1 MAIINTIIHCGCPF
15 SLQIFTM
22 DHTHDC
28 VDDNPETMNEHDES
42 DHSGTTHYPEFQR
55 HYVSTRTGIRPRPG
69 QNQTRIYPQT
79 YQAWKCNII
88 WKCINTQFGYMC
100 EPLKLWLDTF
110 KYISISPS
118 PIPFHSHRWAS
129 AALLRVPGVLPGW
142 QKGQH
147 RVSGCDDSYWGGWG
161 WWGFIPRSITVCSSC
176 TMGCKE
182 IWLPA
187 EEDEWWIWHLAR
199 QRGKICGLAEECTIE
214 RLGTKHSHSHL
225 LYTCIVNV

>member
-118 PIPFHSHRWAS
+118 PHPFP
-129 AALLRVPGVLPGW
+129 LTDTGGRVRLYSES
-142 QKGQH
+142 Q
-147 RVSGCDDSYWGGWG
+147 
-161 WWGFIPRSITVCSSC
+161 VCSQVGRRDNTEFQDVMTPTEECGGDGAPFRSRSQSAPP
-176 TMGCKE
+176 TLWAAKKYGRQLRRMSDE
-182 IWLPA
+182 FDTWLDKGVRY
-187 EEDEWWIWHLAR
+187 EVR
-199 QRGKICGLAEECTIE
+199 QRSVQLKEWGQS
-214 RLGTKHSHSHL
+214 RH
-225 LYTCIVNV
+225 